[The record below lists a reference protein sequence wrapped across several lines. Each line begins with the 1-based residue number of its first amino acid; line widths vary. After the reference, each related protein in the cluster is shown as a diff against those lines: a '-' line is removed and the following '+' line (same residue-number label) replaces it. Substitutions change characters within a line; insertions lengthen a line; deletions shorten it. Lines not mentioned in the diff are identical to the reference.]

1 MMNRHFIFAL
11 CTVLG
16 FSVSGISMAQSV
28 PTDKEA
34 AAKAAKA
41 AKVKFRWGKSL
52 KSAQKQAAETGL
64 PIVLLFTG
72 TSWCGF
78 CVKLEKEILS
88 KKDFKQGMDGVAI
101 GVKFEFGSSDF
112 SKSKEAKTY
121 NITGVPAMVV
131 VDAEGKELGR
141 TGYVPGRT
149 PAQYVEFFKKYAP
162 KASKSGVPERSLI
175 NRSGG
180 RKSGALFCAGKRG
193 WKFVRWTALRPP
205 SYKSYDKA
213 Y

>member
-34 AAKAAKA
+34 AAKAANPHA
-41 AKVKFRWGKSL
+41 NTNAPT
-52 KSAQKQAAETGL
+52 AQKQAEETGL

-131 VDAEGKELGR
+131 VDADGKELGR

-162 KASKSGVPERSLI
+162 KTAE
-175 NRSGG
+175 
-180 RKSGALFCAGKRG
+180 GK
-193 WKFVRWTALRPP
+193 
-205 SYKSYDKA
+205 
-213 Y
+213 

>member
-11 CTVLG
+11 CAVLG
-16 FSVSGISMAQSV
+16 FSVSGVSMAQST
-28 PTDKEA
+28 PADKEA

-52 KSAQKQAAETGL
+52 KSAQKQAEETGL

-72 TSWCGF
+72 TSWCGY
-78 CVKLEKEILS
+78 CIKLEKEILS
-88 KKDFKQGMDGVAI
+88 KKEFKQGMDGVAI

-121 NITGVPAMVV
+121 RITGVPAMVV

-141 TGYVPGRT
+141 TGYIPGQT
-149 PAQYVEFFKKYAP
+149 DVQYVELVRKYAP
-162 KASKSGVPERSLI
+162 K
-175 NRSGG
+175 
-180 RKSGALFCAGKRG
+180 
-193 WKFVRWTALRPP
+193 TAEA
-205 SYKSYDKA
+205 K
-213 Y
+213 

>member
-1 MMNRHFIFAL
+1 MYCAGIQRFRHFHGSKRSHGQGSRSQGRQGGESEI
-11 CTVLG
+11 
-16 FSVSGISMAQSV
+16 
-28 PTDKEA
+28 
-34 AAKAAKA
+34 
-41 AKVKFRWGKSL
+41 RWGKSL

-88 KKDFKQGMDGVAI
+88 KRGFQTRHGRRGHWRQ
-101 GVKFEFGSSDF
+101 FEFGSSDF

-131 VDAEGKELGR
+131 VDADGKELGR

-149 PAQYVEFFKKYAP
+149 PAQYVEFSRNTHP
-162 KASKSGVPERSLI
+162 RQRKASKAGVPERNLI

-180 RKSGALFCAGKRG
+180 RKSGALFCSGKRG
-193 WKFVRWTALRPP
+193 WKFVRWTALRPL

>member
-28 PTDKEA
+28 PSDKEA

-88 KKDFKQGMDGVAI
+88 KKDFK
-101 GVKFEFGSSDF
+101 FEFGSSDF

-131 VDAEGKELGR
+131 VDADGKELGR

-162 KASKSGVPERSLI
+162 KTAE
-175 NRSGG
+175 
-180 RKSGALFCAGKRG
+180 GK
-193 WKFVRWTALRPP
+193 
-205 SYKSYDKA
+205 
-213 Y
+213 

>member
-1 MMNRHFIFAL
+1 MKKPLLLPCIAL
-11 CTVLG
+11 VG
-16 FSVSGISMAQSV
+16 G
-28 PTDKEA
+28 A
-34 AAKAAKA
+34 AAAVLRLFQNATG
-41 AKVKFRWGKSL
+41 FEE
-52 KSAQKQAAETGL
+52 ETGL
-64 PIVLLFTG
+64 PIVLLVTG

-131 VDAEGKELGR
+131 VDADGKELGR

-162 KASKSGVPERSLI
+162 KTAE
-175 NRSGG
+175 
-180 RKSGALFCAGKRG
+180 GK
-193 WKFVRWTALRPP
+193 
-205 SYKSYDKA
+205 
-213 Y
+213 

>member
-41 AKVKFRWGKSL
+41 AKVKFRWGK
-52 KSAQKQAAETGL
+52 
-64 PIVLLFTG
+64 
-72 TSWCGF
+72 
-78 CVKLEKEILS
+78 
-88 KKDFKQGMDGVAI
+88 
-101 GVKFEFGSSDF
+101 
-112 SKSKEAKTY
+112 
-121 NITGVPAMVV
+121 
-131 VDAEGKELGR
+131 
-141 TGYVPGRT
+141 
-149 PAQYVEFFKKYAP
+149 
-162 KASKSGVPERSLI
+162 
-175 NRSGG
+175 
-180 RKSGALFCAGKRG
+180 RG
-193 WKFVRWTALRPP
+193 WKFVRWTALRPL

>member
-52 KSAQKQAAETGL
+52 KSAQKQAEETGL

-101 GVKFEFGSSDF
+101 GIKFEFGSSDF

-131 VDAEGKELGR
+131 VDAR
-141 TGYVPGRT
+141 SWAARVMF
-149 PAQYVEFFKKYAP
+149 PAVLPPSTLNFSRNTHP
-162 KASKSGVPERSLI
+162 RLRKASKAGVPKRSLI

-180 RKSGALFCAGKRG
+180 RESGALFLFRQERLEICSLDC
-193 WKFVRWTALRPP
+193 F
-205 SYKSYDKA
+205 KA
-213 Y
+213 TIV

>member
-52 KSAQKQAAETGL
+52 KSAQKQAEETGL

-112 SKSKEAKTY
+112 SKSRR
-121 NITGVPAMVV
+121 ITLPACRPWWWWMRMARSWAARVMF
-131 VDAEGKELGR
+131 
-141 TGYVPGRT
+141 
-149 PAQYVEFFKKYAP
+149 PAVLPPSTLNFSRNTHP
-162 KASKSGVPERSLI
+162 RLRKASKAGVPERSLI

-180 RKSGALFCAGKRG
+180 RESGALFLFRQERLEICSLDC
-193 WKFVRWTALRPP
+193 F
-205 SYKSYDKA
+205 KA
-213 Y
+213 TIV

>member
-52 KSAQKQAAETGL
+52 KSAQKQAEETGL

-112 SKSKEAKTY
+112 TNSKETKTY
-121 NITGVPAMVV
+121 NINSVPAKME
-131 VDAEGKELGR
+131 VDADGKELGR

-149 PAQYVEFFKKYAP
+149 PAQYVEFFKKYA
-162 KASKSGVPERSLI
+162 
-175 NRSGG
+175 
-180 RKSGALFCAGKRG
+180 RKTAEGK
-193 WKFVRWTALRPP
+193 
-205 SYKSYDKA
+205 
-213 Y
+213 

>member
-78 CVKLEKEILS
+78 CVK
-88 KKDFKQGMDGVAI
+88 QGMDGVAI

-131 VDAEGKELGR
+131 VDADGKELGR

-162 KASKSGVPERSLI
+162 KTAE
-175 NRSGG
+175 
-180 RKSGALFCAGKRG
+180 GK
-193 WKFVRWTALRPP
+193 
-205 SYKSYDKA
+205 
-213 Y
+213 